1 MANQVTQ
8 VVRHDTGTSTAKQG
22 WTYVQARQKICVMP
36 ISANVRAGSSA
47 QARHYQCL
55 GGPCRATR
63 HGCLVV
69 LVPLSVLATTINI
82 RRSKSLNKLSLFV
95 SEVFNHVSGGGLP
108 RDRHKFRIISSS
120 SVVFKCSIFTPN

>member
-1 MANQVTQ
+1 MS
-8 VVRHDTGTSTAKQG
+8 RH
-22 WTYVQARQKICVMP
+22 ARQKICVMP

-69 LVPLSVLATTINI
+69 LVPAQALSVLATTINI

-95 SEVFNHVSGGGLP
+95 SEVFNLVSGGGLP

-120 SVVFKCSIFTPN
+120 NVVFKCSILTPN